1 MKSGKSKEI
10 SKRVYNNI
18 IKSIQIWKI
27 DTMFMNSRNSK
38 ISEPHVLIISLTD
51 KLDLRKREKSIA
63 LLNLSIY
70 YTWKNIEISYSNNKF
85 TKSAPIWND
94 KFELTDGSYSA
105 SDMQDYFEYILKKHG
120 ENTENPS
127 VKIYLNKIQK

>member
-1 MKSGKSKEI
+1 
-10 SKRVYNNI
+10 
-18 IKSIQIWKI
+18 
-27 DTMFMNSRNSK
+27 MFMNSKNSK

-51 KLDLRKREKSIA
+51 KLDLRKREKSIV

-70 YTWKNIEISYSNNKF
+70 YTWKNIEISYRNNKF